1 MSGLLAAALQ
11 AAVIF
16 SESLALPLPD
26 QAEIAARCETPIVER
41 IIGAS
46 PDGFGERCLSLDM
59 DNFPTV
65 MAELDAALAAR
76 GWPITSIE
84 GHARTYMNDDPPGDC
99 RQGLII
105 IPAPAAQGVRRST
118 DADARPFDGA
128 GYLLFLPVFSEPECN
143 FA

>member
-1 MSGLLAAALQ
+1 MSVLLAGALQ

-16 SESLALPLPD
+16 SDSLKLPLPD

-41 IIGAS
+41 IGSS

-65 MAELDAALAAR
+65 MAELDRALAAR
-76 GWPITSIE
+76 GWSITSIE
-84 GHARTYMNDDPPGDC
+84 GHGRTYMNDDPPEDC

-105 IPAPAAQGVRRST
+105 VPAPGAEGARRST